1 MVKMDQRDFGV
12 AQASLNDAD
21 TLGMGLLTTRLLKR
35 EPGIELTD
43 FRGDSSLIR
52 GRDDPSMS
60 FFTTS

>member
-21 TLGMGLLTTRLLKR
+21 TLGMDLLTARLQER

-43 FRGDSSLIR
+43 FR
-52 GRDDPSMS
+52 
-60 FFTTS
+60 